1 MGVKMKALI
10 IRHCAYGDAI
20 HASHL
25 PRLLSSLGYTVD
37 VNTNRKGS
45 MVFKNNPFIHNLIV
59 EDISVTPKWII
70 EKHWAV
76 ISEGYDKVVNLY
88 GSIESDLLAMENE
101 NIYYMSQNVRDK
113 RWKGINYY
121 DHMTVKAGYPD
132 LQGEFRGEM
141 FFTPEEHDIVY
152 DWVNLPK
159 FKDKILVMLNLSG
172 TGPHKR
178 MVQAREIADKLL
190 LLHNDIHIITTG
202 SADCETIDF
211 ASELGD
217 RATSITGRFP
227 FRQAALITAHMDC
240 VIGCESG
247 LMCAATMFS
256 TPVIQLMTATDIN
269 AHCKY
274 NVNDFSLQSPCKCSP
289 CYKGPYGYFGC
300 PSKDGNPL
308 CVYFNVDDIIRNMG
322 VILEG
327 TTI

>member
-1 MGVKMKALI
+1 MKRALI

-25 PRLLSSLGYTVD
+25 PRLLHSKGYTVD
-37 VNTNRKGS
+37 INTNQKGS
-45 MVFKNNPFIHNLIV
+45 MVFMNNPFVNELIV
-59 EDISVTPKWII
+59 EDIYATPAWLV

-76 ISEGYDKVVNLY
+76 ISEGYDKVINLY
-88 GSIESDLLAMENE
+88 ASIEYELLAMESD
-101 NIYYMSQNVRDK
+101 NIYYMSQEARRK
-113 RWKGINYY
+113 RWEGINYY
-121 DHMTVKAGYPD
+121 DQMTISAGYPE
-132 LQGEFRGEM
+132 LQGKFRGEM
-141 FFTPEEHDIVY
+141 FFTEEEHDIVY
-152 DWVNLPK
+152 DWVTLPK

-178 MVQAREIADKLL
+178 MVQAREIADRLL
-190 LLHNDIHIITTG
+190 ELHNDIHIITTG
-202 SADCETIDF
+202 SLDCQAIDF
-211 ASELGD
+211 AKELGD

-308 CVYFNVDDIIRNMG
+308 CVYFNVDDIINNMG
-322 VILEG
+322 VILDGE